1 MNTRKKKLLVLM
13 MTSAMMTCPVWAAD
27 EQAAQTEGQPAG
39 TGYERIGGGLPGGD
53 VAVDA
58 ALAATGATSTEH
70 MAVNATITAQAD
82 KATQDTMTAAR
93 SGLTGY
99 ETDEELAAIASGQA
113 PEDVQRAAAQAAGQ
127 EEAPVSEEA
136 AAAPEEGVQPAESA
150 GEGMAAP
157 GEEAG
162 QEAAE
167 APSRPLPPPG
177 PMPAQTLPGTAVM
190 FPARTGDFS
199 VDTSVPGYPMVV
211 VAPGQENNMPYG
223 GLLDESEVAPYIDK
237 VATAVT
243 VGPVPDEKIEEQ
255 ILPRLAMRVGDAVNM
270 AYIRHDLNIIGSTG
284 LFSAIKPA
292 FTNVPEGVL
301 LNYTVQMNPVVN
313 GVEFSGNQSLPE
325 DTLRQLVTITPGTVL
340 NTSLISRDVA
350 MINTTYNN
358 AGYMLNRVSEV
369 SLDDDGILHIG
380 ISEVHVED
388 IVLRGNSKTKD
399 KVILRELRF
408 KPGDVFNRELASR
421 SVQRVY
427 NTGYFEDVNVR
438 LLPGQKNSQD
448 VIVEIDVVE
457 QKTGTVTIGAG
468 YSDSDGLV
476 GILGLSET
484 NLRGT
489 GDKVSIQWEFGGNTD
504 SNKNYIFSYT
514 HPWLN
519 DHGDS
524 IGFSIFDRENEYE
537 DYNED
542 GDSVAEYDRQTRGF
556 NITYGR
562 VRSEYVSDFITLETK
577 ETKYKDWD
585 SGLNY
590 PELSDPSSPQFR
602 EEYRDYMDDNFGRT
616 NSIRW
621 SHVFDNRDNVYDPTR
636 GKRLSFTGIWAGN
649 GLGGDFDYFK
659 FIVENRL
666 YYKVGHAHVI
676 AVRLMGG
683 IATGDMPYNDLFN
696 LGGADTLRGYEDDE
710 FRGDKMYLGTIEY
723 RYPIAKRIQGVF
735 FVDAGNAWGGTEH
748 IPWYHDNDELH
759 YAGGLGFRVTTPIG
773 PIRLDYGVGDDGGK
787 FHFSFGGKF

>member
-13 MTSAMMTCPVWAAD
+13 MTSAMMTGPVWASD
-27 EQAAQTEGQPAG
+27 ETAAQPAPAAG
-39 TGYERIGGGLPGGD
+39 ATGYEPVGKD
-53 VAVDA
+53 VVA
-58 ALAATGATSTEH
+58 ADVVSAAGMSGTEK
-70 MAVNATITAQAD
+70 MAVNATITARAD
-82 KATQDTMTAAR
+82 KATQDTMAAAQ

-99 ETDEELAAIASGQA
+99 ETEEELAAIAGGKTPEEIHKAAEASSQETAPAESVPGTGYEAAPQA
-113 PEDVQRAAAQAAGQ
+113 SETAVPAETAQAAGADASAQ
-127 EEAPVSEEA
+127 P
-136 AAAPEEGVQPAESA
+136 AAAP
-150 GEGMAAP
+150 AAP
-157 GEEAG
+157 
-162 QEAAE
+162 
-167 APSRPLPPPG
+167 APK
-177 PMPAQTLPGTAVM
+177 LPGTPVQ
-190 FPARTGDFS
+190 FPARIGDFV
-199 VDTSVPGYPMVV
+199 VDSSVPNYPMAVIPPEGGV
-211 VAPGQENNMPYG
+211 NLPYG
-223 GLLDESEVAPYIDK
+223 SLVSDSDVAPYLNK
-237 VATAVT
+237 TATSVT
-243 VGPVPDEKIEEQ
+243 VSPVPDEKIEEN

-270 AYIRHDLNIIGSTG
+270 AYIRHDLNVIGSTG
-284 LFSAIKPA
+284 IFSTVKPS
-292 FTNVPEGVL
+292 FTNVPEGVM

-313 GVEFSGNQSLPE
+313 GIEITGNKSLS
-325 DTLRQLVTITPGTVL
+325 DGDIKKLITITPGSVL
-340 NTSLISRDVA
+340 NTSIVSRDIA
-350 MINTTYNN
+350 AINTTYNN

-369 SLDDDGILHIG
+369 SLDEKGILHIG

-388 IVLRGNSKTKD
+388 ISLRGNTKTRD

-408 KPGDVFNRELASR
+408 KKGDVFNREVASR
-421 SVQRVY
+421 SIQRVY

-438 LLPGQKNSQD
+438 LLPGQKNAQD

-489 GDKVSIQWEFGGNTD
+489 GDKVSIQWEFGGETN

-524 IGFSIFDRENEYE
+524 IGFSLFDRENDYT

-542 GDSVAEYDRQTRGF
+542 GDEVADYDRQTRGF

-577 ETKYKDWD
+577 ETKYKDWN
-585 SGLNY
+585 SGYDYRKDYGIAANGDDLNFKTNGY
-590 PELSDPSSPQFR
+590 L
-602 EEYRDYMDDNFGRT
+602 DDNFGTT
-616 NSIRW
+616 NSLRW
-621 SHVFDNRDNVYDPTR
+621 SHVFDNRDNVFDPTR
-636 GKRLSFTGIWAGN
+636 GKRLSFTGVWAGN

-683 IATGDMPYNDLFN
+683 IADGDMPYNDLFT
-696 LGGADTLRGYEDDE
+696 LGGADNLRGYEDDE
-710 FRGDKMYLGTIEY
+710 FRGNKMYLGTIEY
-723 RYPIAKRIQGVF
+723 RYPIAKKVQGVF
-735 FVDAGNAWGGTEH
+735 FVDAGNAWGGTDKV
-748 IPWYHDNDELH
+748 PWYHDNDELH

-773 PIRLDYGVGDDGGK
+773 PIRLDYGVGDEGGK

>member
-13 MTSAMMTCPVWAAD
+13 MTSAMMTCPVWASD
-27 EQAAQTEGQPAG
+27 ETAAQPAPAAGATGYEPVGKDVVAAEASSQESAAPVAVPG
-39 TGYERIGGGLPGGD
+39 TGYEAAPQ
-53 VAVDA
+53 AAETAASAETAPAAASDA
-58 ALAATGATSTEH
+58 AS
-70 MAVNATITAQAD
+70 Q
-82 KATQDTMTAAR
+82 
-93 SGLTGY
+93 
-99 ETDEELAAIASGQA
+99 
-113 PEDVQRAAAQAAGQ
+113 P
-127 EEAPVSEEA
+127 
-136 AAAPEEGVQPAESA
+136 AAAP
-150 GEGMAAP
+150 AAP
-157 GEEAG
+157 
-162 QEAAE
+162 
-167 APSRPLPPPG
+167 APK
-177 PMPAQTLPGTAVM
+177 LPGTPVQ
-190 FPARTGDFS
+190 FPARIGDFV
-199 VDTSVPGYPMVV
+199 VDSSVPNYPMAVIPPEGGV
-211 VAPGQENNMPYG
+211 NLPYG
-223 GLLDESEVAPYIDK
+223 SLVSDSDVAPYLNK
-237 VATAVT
+237 TATSVT
-243 VGPVPDEKIEEQ
+243 VSPVPDEKIEEN

-270 AYIRHDLNIIGSTG
+270 AYIRHDLNVIGSTG
-284 LFSAIKPA
+284 IFSTVKPS
-292 FTNVPEGVL
+292 FTNVPEGVQ

-313 GVEFSGNQSLPE
+313 GIEITGNKSLS
-325 DTLRQLVTITPGTVL
+325 DGDIKKLITITPGSVL
-340 NTSLISRDVA
+340 NTSIVSRDIA
-350 MINTTYNN
+350 AINTTYNN

-369 SLDDDGILHIG
+369 SLDEKGILRIG

-388 IVLRGNSKTKD
+388 ISLRGNTKTRD

-408 KPGDVFNRELASR
+408 KKGDVFNREVASR
-421 SVQRVY
+421 SIQRVY

-438 LLPGQKNSQD
+438 LLPGQKNAQD

-489 GDKVSIQWEFGGNTD
+489 GDKVSIQWEFGGETN

-524 IGFSIFDRENEYE
+524 IGFSLFDRENDYE

-542 GDSVAEYDRQTRGF
+542 GDSVADYDRQTRGF

-562 VRSEYVSDFITLETK
+562 VRSEYVSDFVTLETK
-577 ETKYKDWD
+577 ETKYKEYN

-590 PELSDPSSPQFR
+590 PELSDPGSPQYDP
-602 EEYRDYMDDNFGRT
+602 EYKDYMDDNFGRT
-616 NSIRW
+616 NSLRW
-621 SHVFDNRDNVYDPTR
+621 SHVFDNRDNVFDPTR

-683 IATGDMPYNDLFN
+683 IADGDMPYNDLFT
-696 LGGADTLRGYEDDE
+696 LGGADNLRGYEDDE
-710 FRGDKMYLGTIEY
+710 FRGNKMYLGTIEY
-723 RYPIAKRIQGVF
+723 RYPIAKKVQGVF
-735 FVDAGNAWGGTEH
+735 FVDAGNAWGGTDKV
-748 IPWYHDNDELH
+748 PWYHDNDELH

-773 PIRLDYGVGDDGGK
+773 PIRLDYGVGDEGGK